1 MLVTS
6 LPQVEVPVRLKKL
19 TILGFKSFA
28 DKTVL
33 HFDAG
38 ITCIVGPNGCGKSNI
53 SDAFRWVLGEQSAKS
68 LRGAKM
74 PDVIFAGTSHRKP
87 LNFAEV
93 SLTLTEVQG
102 SLPIDYEEVTIT
114 RRLHRSGESE
124 YLLNGNPVRL
134 KDLQTL
140 FLDSGVGRNAFSIF
154 EQGKLDQVISYSPQE
169 RRYIFEEAAGILRF
183 LQRKKEAAKRLE
195 QADLNLSRVHDIH
208 LEVEKQ
214 IQTLESQAQKAKI
227 YKEQQAQL
235 EQLEK
240 AGYVLRWQG
249 LEKKQEDLRIKQ
261 EKLIKNL
268 EECRRQ
274 GAVRQVHCQEAR
286 QKKSQHEKALRTQSE
301 TLLTLRGQQ
310 ELQARDCQSLQQRL
324 KEDQQRE
331 KKLKQE
337 MEDLALARQTRQQM
351 LAEISRKRKQLESD
365 WSAAETKWMTQQ
377 DKVKLQEKEVS
388 RLRQELSLKH
398 QSHLKS
404 LQQHSQWQSDLKQ
417 AEVRLEN
424 QTEQQK
430 QLENRML
437 QLKEDWNQLSHG
449 VQEKKQGLQHI
460 SALVDSH
467 KDRLEQYEEDL
478 KKASQETEG
487 MQLAIDSLRGK
498 LMEIKA
504 RQKVLLKMRDEHE
517 GFSSGG
523 KKLLQES
530 ENRGSPLY
538 QVLRPFYEYFNPEA
552 ETAEA
557 VAVALRG
564 YAQTLVVERAHDFK
578 KVLAFAE
585 QEGLHDYSLIC
596 MEYLE
601 NYHSSFNL
609 PAHSLL
615 DHVSSNPLSSHFLRG
630 IAWVESNAEMLNSW
644 MEGKCLEGWSLQ
656 GAFVDH
662 RGVLFK
668 VKPSNNQVFL
678 RESELK
684 MLEEDLAGKEGQQA
698 ELEQSLQQQQHRR
711 SHLQIERGELDK
723 ILRRD
728 EMKLVEV
735 NFGLQRA
742 LGDQEKIK
750 AEQAR
755 LEKDAVSLKENI
767 AQQAQ
772 AYQTLERQFEIVTQ
786 ELIRLQEGKEA
797 LQQELG
803 KQEISLRVQEQDQK
817 EKGSHY
823 QQLADDRQQM
833 IHQFNLLEAKEQDHG
848 KNVQRIE
855 EELGELTERQDHIK
869 HKEGE
874 GKSKLS
880 LLEVQVKEA
889 GSQYDVL
896 EKQGEGLLQLC
907 EQADHQMAVHQDD
920 LRKIEHELAQL
931 DMQLFHQRTSLES
944 VAEELN
950 NRYRLTIEEA
960 FNLDLPLNR
969 SLDQTDRLIRSLR
982 LSLQEAGDVNLTAI
996 EDLEKHKVR
1005 YQFLKQQID
1014 DMQQSKEELLGIIQ
1028 QLVGESHKLFR
1039 ETFEAIRTNFKKNF
1053 QILFSGGEADL
1064 QFTDSQDILE
1074 AGIEITAKPP
1084 GKQMRSISLL
1094 SGGEK
1099 CLTAVALLFA
1109 IFEVKPAP
1117 FCILD
1122 EIDAPLD
1129 DTNVERFV
1137 NVVKHFIDRC
1147 QFLIITHNKRTMAI
1161 GDVLFGVSMEE
1172 KGVSKLLA
1180 LEFAHREAPEAS
1192 LVS

>member
-1 MLVTS
+1 M
-6 LPQVEVPVRLKKL
+6 RLKKL

-33 HFDAG
+33 HFDSG

-53 SDAFRWVLGEQSAKS
+53 ADAFRWVLGEQSAKS
-68 LRGAKM
+68 LRGGKM

-114 RRLHRSGESE
+114 RRLHRSGVSE
-124 YLLNGNPVRL
+124 YLLNGNLVRL

-154 EQGKLDQVISYSPQE
+154 EQGKLDQVISYSPVE

-195 QADLNLSRVHDIH
+195 QADLNLARVHDIH
-208 LEVEKQ
+208 QEVEKQ
-214 IQTLESQAQKAKI
+214 IQTLENQAKKAKV

-240 AGYVLRWQG
+240 ASYVLRWQG
-249 LEKKQEDLRIKQ
+249 LEKKQEDVRVKQ
-261 EKLIKNL
+261 EKQMKNL

-274 GAVRQVHCQEAR
+274 GTVRQEHCQEAR
-286 QKKSQHEKALRTQSE
+286 QKKSQHEKTLRTQSE
-301 TLLTLRGQQ
+301 ALLTLRGQQ
-310 ELQARDCQSLQQRL
+310 ELQTREAQTLQLRL
-324 KEDQQRE
+324 KEAQHRE

-337 MEDLALARQTRQQM
+337 LEDLTLSRQTRQQL
-351 LAEISRKRKQLESD
+351 LAEISIKRKRLESD
-365 WSAAETKWMTQQ
+365 WSDAEAKWTSQQ
-377 DKVKLQEKEVS
+377 DKVKLLEKEVS
-388 RLRQELSLKH
+388 RLRQEMSLKH
-398 QSHLKS
+398 QAHLKC
-404 LQQHSQWQSDLKQ
+404 LQQHSQWQSELKQ

-424 QTEQQK
+424 QSGHQK
-430 QLENRML
+430 QLETRL
-437 QLKEDWNQLSHG
+437 QALKDDLNLFAQS
-449 VQEKKQGLQHI
+449 VQEKKQALQQI

-467 KDRLEQYEEDL
+467 KDRLEQYEEEL
-478 KKASQETEG
+478 KQTSKEVEENQK
-487 MQLAIDSLRGK
+487 AIDLMRRK
-498 LMEIKA
+498 LMEMKA

-523 KKLLQES
+523 KRLLEES
-530 ENRGSPLY
+530 EKRESSLY
-538 QVLRPFYEYFNPEA
+538 KVLRPFYEYFNPETGM
-552 ETAEA
+552 TAA
-557 VAVALRG
+557 VAVALHG
-564 YAQTLVVERAHDFK
+564 YSQTLVVERAADFK
-578 KVLAFAE
+578 NVLTYAE
-585 QEGLHDYSLIC
+585 KENLQDFSLIC
-596 MEYLE
+596 LEYLE
-601 NYHSSFNL
+601 NYHASIKS
-609 PAHSLL
+609 PAQSLA
-615 DHVSSNPLSSHFLRG
+615 DHVSSNPLAIHFLKSV
-630 IAWVESNAEMLNSW
+630 ALAPSNAEMLSAW
-644 MEGKCLEGWSLQ
+644 MEGKCLEGWSLE
-656 GAFVDH
+656 GAFVDR

-668 VKPSNNQVFL
+668 IKPSENQVFL

-684 MLEEDLAGKEGQQA
+684 NLEEELAGKEEQST
-698 ELEQSLQQQQHRR
+698 ELEKVSQRLQHRR
-711 SHLQIERGELDK
+711 SHLQMERGELDK
-723 ILRRD
+723 MLRRD

-742 LGDQEKIK
+742 IGDQEKNK
-750 AEQAR
+750 SDQVR
-755 LEKDAVSLKENI
+755 LEQEVAALKENI
-767 AQQAQ
+767 SQQTT
-772 AYQTLERQFEIVTQ
+772 AYQLLEQQFEAVKHELTQ
-786 ELIRLQEGKEA
+786 LQDVKDA

-803 KQEISLRVQEQDQK
+803 RQENSLRVQEQDQR

-823 QQLADDRQQM
+823 QQVAEDRQQM
-833 IHQFNLLEAKEQDHG
+833 LHQSHLLEAKEQDHD
-848 KNVQRIE
+848 KNVQRIDD
-855 EELGELTERQDHIK
+855 ELGELIERQDLIRGDE
-869 HKEGE
+869 EGV
-874 GKSKLS
+874 KAQLS
-880 LLEVQVKEA
+880 LLEMQVKEA
-889 GSQYDVL
+889 GGQYDQL
-896 EKQGEGLLQLC
+896 EKLGEGLQRQC

-920 LRKIEHELAQL
+920 LRRIEHELAQL
-931 DMQLFHQRTSLES
+931 DMQLFHQRTSMEA
-944 VAEELN
+944 VTEELN
-950 NRYRLTIEEA
+950 NRYGLTMEEV
-960 FNLDLPLNR
+960 FQLELPLNR
-969 SLDQTDRLIRSLR
+969 SLDQTERLVRSLR

-996 EDLEKHKVR
+996 EDLEKHQVR

-1028 QLVGESHKLFR
+1028 ELVGESHKLFK
-1039 ETFEAIRTNFKKNF
+1039 ETFELIRANFKKNF

-1064 QFTDSQDILE
+1064 QFTDSDDILE
-1074 AGIEITAKPP
+1074 AGIEISAKPP

-1109 IFEVKPAP
+1109 IFEVKPSP

-1137 NVVKHFIDRC
+1137 NVVKHFVDKC

-1161 GDVLFGVSMEE
+1161 GDILFGVSMEE
-1172 KGVSKLLA
+1172 RGVSKLLA
-1180 LEFAHREAPEAS
+1180 LAFAHRESPEAS